1 MREKNTFRPI
11 KQGLYNPNNEHDACG
26 IGFVA
31 NITGAKNHSIVENGL
46 EMLENLEH
54 SGAVGAD
61 KSVGDG
67 AGMLTNIPDKLFR
80 AEFKKLSKHLPK
92 ENNYGVGMIFL
103 PPQKKEQ
110 LKSFKI
116 IDKFLKENQLIL
128 FHVRNV
134 PVNRSTLS
142 KRMQESEPVIKQ
154 FFVKAKNESNIRFL
168 EKKLFAF
175 DLQSPCE
182 RVELLLYKML
192 LILMLIFECD
202 NL

>member
-1 MREKNTFRPI
+1 
-11 KQGLYNPNNEHDACG
+11 
-26 IGFVA
+26 
-31 NITGAKNHSIVENGL
+31 
-46 EMLENLEH
+46 
-54 SGAVGAD
+54 
-61 KSVGDG
+61 
-67 AGMLTNIPDKLFR
+67 MLTNIPDKLFR

-110 LKSFKI
+110 LKLFKI

-168 EKKLFAF
+168 EKKLFIISKQISNKITKLAERNKFYQAF
-175 DLQSPCE
+175 YISSFSN
-182 RVELLLYKML
+182 RVITYKGML
-192 LILMLIFECD
+192 LSDLVRKYFLDLNCINWMKGQE
-202 NL
+202 